1 VTRICGYNL
10 VMIILAL
17 ILRWIAYACAF
28 VSFVLAGALMLRML
42 LQWMQ
47 VNPFGWVALNLRRL
61 TEPIMRPFSYGLD
74 GRMMRFDM
82 MPIVAA
88 ALVLINGLFASSLLH
103 QASVVLDVVGHAP
116 QITLGLVAGAL
127 VWFALLG
134 YMALLFV
141 RFLLP
146 MLGVGYSNGLIR
158 FAYKLTE
165 PVLRPLRRFLIFGNF
180 DLSPLALI
188 FVIQFLGGPLA
199 GWLMRL

>member
-1 VTRICGYNL
+1 
-10 VMIILAL
+10 MIILAL
-17 ILRWIAYACAF
+17 ILRYVAYACALA
-28 VSFVLAGALMLRML
+28 SFVLAAALMLRML

-103 QASVVLDVVGHAP
+103 QASVVLDIVGHAP

-146 MLGVGYSNGLIR
+146 MLGVGYSNGLFR
-158 FAYKLTE
+158 FAFKLTE
-165 PVLRPLRRFLIFGNF
+165 PVLRPLRRYLIFGNF

>member
-158 FAYKLTE
+158 FAFKLTE
-165 PVLRPLRRFLIFGNF
+165 PVLRPLRRYLIFGNF